1 MKTSEYFKIG
11 FKNVKDDEK
20 DYRLLASWYQNP
32 EIYKYLTKKRLNI
45 WDVQDLYKEAVKVN
59 GRHRALFFMYNE
71 EILGVIKYK
80 LFNQHANGFL
90 GIDEELIYEMKVILK
105 DPSEKNIK
113 AMTMALE
120 LACYNLEEKNGID
133 RVLMFP
139 MKDNKAV
146 IKGAKKAG
154 FRKRGTFEDNGS
166 EYLILEY
173 NKMYFANNDP
183 TKKIVI

>member
-1 MKTSEYFKIG
+1 MKTSEYFKMG

-80 LFNQHANGFL
+80 LFNKNENGFI
-90 GIDEELIYEMKVILK
+90 GIYE
-105 DPSEKNIK
+105 
-113 AMTMALE
+113 
-120 LACYNLEEKNGID
+120 
-133 RVLMFP
+133 
-139 MKDNKAV
+139 
-146 IKGAKKAG
+146 
-154 FRKRGTFEDNGS
+154 
-166 EYLILEY
+166 
-173 NKMYFANNDP
+173 
-183 TKKIVI
+183 